1 METKIFLV
9 KSDIAYKAL
18 FFIKHKMKKK
28 IYVSIR
34 PVFFFQIIWS
44 CLEEIVCL
52 ISTEQPEIR
61 FMRKANIIC
70 IQKKNGVRCLR
81 FTFTLYILWKV
92 NLTSSKYIKIYTN
105 NNRVIDK
112 NCVYL
117 SFNIKKYTKKKLFQ
131 NKRKYIGLT
140 V

>member
-1 METKIFLV
+1 M
-9 KSDIAYKAL
+9 
-18 FFIKHKMKKK
+18 
-28 IYVSIR
+28 YVSIR

-112 NCVYL
+112 KKIVYISPL
-117 SFNIKKYTKKKLFQ
+117 TLKIQKKNYLKIKENTLVNRVSHWLIWSHKWNLRVILIF
-131 NKRKYIGLT
+131 L
-140 V
+140 VLVV